1 VRLGYFDCF
10 AGASGDMILAC
21 LFDVGL
27 SKQTLADGLS
37 GIGIND
43 IDIVVDETSRKEFR
57 AKSFSFKHRPASER
71 RTYPD
76 IVAAI
81 DAATLSD
88 FVKTRSKAAFE
99 LLAEAESKVH
109 GADKD
114 EIHFH
119 EIGSLDS
126 IVDVVGALVGLEA
139 LGLECVLSSPLAL
152 GTGSVRCEHGTIPV
166 PAPATLEIA
175 RDLPVRGWGVP
186 GEMTT
191 PTGAAI
197 LKTCASGFGE
207 IPRMVVEAVGYGA
220 GTRDLPEIPNI
231 MRLIV
236 GEARGLDHDEV
247 VLVET
252 NIDDM
257 NPQMFSHLYEDLF
270 GVGALDVWVTN
281 VLMKKGRPGFLL
293 SILCE
298 RPHVPEIVQRVLAG
312 TTTAGV
318 RLRAVDRI
326 KLDRKM
332 IEIETRFGRVRAK
345 VFALDSTMRC
355 APEYDD
361 CVRLA
366 RSAGVPVSEVM
377 EEAKHA
383 YRTRPEASS

>member
-1 VRLGYFDCF
+1 MRLGYFDCF
-10 AGASGDMILAC
+10 AGASGDMILASM
-21 LFDVGL
+21 FDVGL
-27 SKQTLADGLS
+27 SKETLAESLS
-37 GIGIND
+37 GIGID
-43 IDIVVDETSRKEFR
+43 GIDIIVRETSRRDFR
-57 AKSFSFKHRPASER
+57 AKSFSFKHRPVSER

-76 IVAAI
+76 ILAAL
-81 DAATLSD
+81 DGAVLSD
-88 FVKTRSKAAFE
+88 FVKTKSRAAFD

-109 GADKD
+109 GTDKD

-126 IVDVVGALVGLEA
+126 IVDVVGAFVGLEA
-139 LGLECVLSSPLAL
+139 LGLEHILSSPLAL

-175 RDLPVRGWGVP
+175 RNLPVRGWAVP

-231 MRLIV
+231 MRLII
-236 GEARGLDHDEV
+236 GEARGFGYDEV

-252 NIDDM
+252 NIDDI
-257 NPQMFSHLYEDLF
+257 NPQMFTNLYDDLF
-270 GVGALDVWVTN
+270 EVGALDVWVTN
-281 VLMKKGRPGFLL
+281 ILMKKGRPGFLL
-293 SILCE
+293 AVLAQ
-298 RPHVPEIVQRVLAG
+298 RQQVGEIVQRVLAG

-326 KLDRKM
+326 KLGRKM
-332 IEIETRFGRVRAK
+332 IEIETRFGMVRAK
-345 VFALDSTMRC
+345 VFVLDSAVRC
-355 APEYDD
+355 APEYED

-366 RSAGVPVSEVM
+366 RSAGVEVSEVM
-377 EEAKHA
+377 EEAKHV
-383 YRTRPEASS
+383 YRSNPEAS